1 MHLKHLVYAVTGRV
15 VACGRDARSFSAWL
29 ERARPVWLAGFLL
42 AVALPSQATEA
53 VTLQLKWTHAFQFAG
68 YYAAQEKGFYREA
81 GLTVKIEEAKPG
93 LDVVQTVLDGRAN
106 FGVGTSSLLLARQA
120 GLPVVALAVVF
131 QHSPLVLIAR
141 QTSGT
146 GTPTVHDLLGKR
158 VMIEPQSDELFAYLK
173 RADVPLQRLTQVP
186 HSYQP
191 QDLLDGKVDAI
202 SAYVSNEPYFL
213 MRAGLK
219 YQTYSPRSVGIDFYG
234 DNLFTSEQ
242 ELQNHPDRVA
252 AFRAASLRG
261 WQYAM
266 AHPEETA
273 DLILTR
279 YSQQHP
285 REFYLFEARE
295 MAPLLRTDLIEVGYM
310 NPERWRHIAN
320 TYADLGLLPVGF
332 ALEGFL
338 YQPAHEPHLTR
349 LYALTALLLVVSAVG
364 LFIFRINRRLQRAQL
379 ENERA
384 NAALAKAL
392 LNVEQAESEQRQL
405 LSMASHEFRTP
416 AAMIKASLDSLAILK
431 DSIPPEVAQRLE
443 NIGKASQRL
452 NKLANSLILHDRLQE
467 LALKPRKQTL
477 ELGQLVRE
485 IVETYRAGEALQV
498 QLPAHPVLLN
508 ADAALLGIALHNLL
522 DNALRFQGPP
532 DAPITVDITLPR
544 DSAGAWIELRVAD
557 QGPGVAAE
565 EKEKVF
571 QRFYST
577 KSGDGHGLGLS
588 IVLAVARAHGGT
600 AYVLDKLPHGALFVI
615 KLPVL

>member
-15 VACGRDARSFSAWL
+15 VACGRDARTLSAWL
-29 ERARPVWLAGFLL
+29 ERARLVWLAGFLL
-42 AVALPSQATEA
+42 AAALPALATES

-93 LDVVQTVLDGRAN
+93 LDVVKTVLEGRADY
-106 FGVGTSSLLLARQA
+106 GVGTSSLLLARQA
-120 GLPVVALAVVF
+120 GQPVVALAVVF

-141 QTSGT
+141 QSSKT
-146 GTPTVHDLLGKR
+146 GPYSVNDLLDKR
-158 VMIEPQSDELFAYLK
+158 VMIEPQSDELLAYLK
-173 RADVPLQRLTQVP
+173 RANVPLQRLTQVP
-186 HSYQP
+186 HSYHP

-202 SAYVSNEPYFL
+202 SAYVTNEPYFL

-242 ELQNHPDRVA
+242 ELQNHPARVA

-266 AHPEETA
+266 AHPEEIA

-285 REFYLFEARE
+285 REFYLFEAHE

-310 NPERWRHIAN
+310 NPERWRHIAS
-320 TYADLGLLPVGF
+320 TYADLGLLPGEF
-332 ALEGFL
+332 PLDGFL
-338 YQPAHEPHLTR
+338 YQPVHEPHLTR
-349 LYALTALLLVVSAVG
+349 LYALTALLLVVSAIG
-364 LFIFRINRRLQRAQL
+364 LFTFRINRRLQRAQL

-431 DSIPPEVAQRLE
+431 VSIPPEVTQRLD

-477 ELGQLVRE
+477 ELGQLMRDTVD
-485 IVETYRAGEALQV
+485 TYRAGEALHV
-498 QLPAHPVLLN
+498 QLPAHPVRLN

-522 DNALRFQGPP
+522 DNALRFHGPQQT
-532 DAPITVDITLPR
+532 PISVGITPLN
-544 DSAGAWIELRVAD
+544 DSTGAWIELRVAD
-557 QGPGVAAE
+557 QGPGVAE
-565 EKEKVF
+565 GEKENIF

-577 KSGDGHGLGLS
+577 KSGEGHGLGLS

-600 AYVLDKLPHGALFVI
+600 AYALDNSPHGAVLVI